1 MQLFDFIEIKL
12 KFTDIKNWFKRLK
25 KSKEWNQDR
34 TVTRKNHIIFLK
46 KFPDFREAIAIATP
60 FPLSGGYII
69 AVAVAVPL

>member
-25 KSKEWNQDR
+25 KSNEWNQDR

-46 KFPDFREAIAIATP
+46 KFPEFQI
-60 FPLSGGYII
+60 SGRG
-69 AVAVAVPL
+69 L